1 MNAWLQEK
9 RQAVTFSEKHDG
21 LTPLALAVREQC
33 SAETVAVLLAAG
45 ASPVSLMDASP
56 DIPESINGVRQA
68 RYKRSALGIALLGK
82 VRNSHVGSLT
92 DSFVSRPQL
101 ASLPSFYLTGLH
113 LWG

>member
-1 MNAWLQEK
+1 MNACLQEK

-56 DIPESINGVRQA
+56 DIPESINVRDD
-68 RYKRSALGIALLGK
+68 
-82 VRNSHVGSLT
+82 VGERCKNQIPELKKHGYMT
-92 DSFVSRPQL
+92 DWK
-101 ASLPSFYLTGLH
+101 Y
-113 LWG
+113 